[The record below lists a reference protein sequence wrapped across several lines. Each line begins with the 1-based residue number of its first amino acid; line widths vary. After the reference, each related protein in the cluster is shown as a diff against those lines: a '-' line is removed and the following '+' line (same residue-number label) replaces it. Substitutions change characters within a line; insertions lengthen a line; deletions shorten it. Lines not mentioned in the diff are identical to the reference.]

1 MCPVGIVLLSV
12 LLTLVT
18 GYSPVSEVIAEPGAD
33 VVLPLEV
40 TLTRNKPLCD
50 GYDWRQNSN
59 PLVRERNCNLTYYNK
74 DLNRP
79 LTYNVTQNASLV
91 LNSVTREHAG
101 YYTVQVF
108 NYNGKETYFKTF
120 ILYVQGYSTDSLL
133 FAATGADVVLPLE
146 VTLTRNKPLCDGYEW
161 RQNSNRLVR
170 ERNCNLT
177 YYNKD
182 LNRPLTYN
190 VTQNAS
196 LVLNSVTREHA
207 GIYYVQVHYF
217 NGSSKYNNTIVLY
230 VQDPV
235 SVPDMN
241 ITCDTNGSVVI
252 RCEVQNG
259 TNLLYNWAL
268 NGDTVQGNNRSQWS
282 VSGNHL
288 FLLSPGPWN
297 ISCSVRNRVSE
308 RHSNLTTVMCPD
320 PLSEP
325 VLNVTCNKKNG
336 SAVIV
341 CSVEKGTDP
350 KFSLVWNGLSNNSG
364 VISIPAPVNG
374 NVTCTV
380 QNKLGTKHTQKS
392 AFCPVP
398 VGKPDLKISCLKEG
412 RALITCNVSKGTD
425 PEYSW
430 IINGRKTL
438 EDTDSRWNV
447 SGNKAE
453 VSLPFPGNISC
464 FVNNSIH
471 REENHMVG
479 VQCPDPLSVPDM
491 NVTCHPNGSAVI
503 LCEVQK
509 GTDVTY
515 NWAVNGDALIMN
527 STWHVSG
534 KQLFIS
540 SRGSWNISCLVKSGV
555 SQQEGKPTYVNC
567 PGKECLQMSCLMK
580 SIIGG
585 IVGLI
590 VTTVPLILGCWYT
603 MPKPARKTKN

>member
-392 AFCPVP
+392 AFCPDPLSVP
-398 VGKPDLKISCLKEG
+398 YLN
-412 RALITCNVSKGTD
+412 ITCNPDGSAVILCIVERGTNETYTWKLD
-425 PEYSW
+425 GTIQESSWNLLNIGYSPY
-430 IINGRKTL
+430 
-438 EDTDSRWNV
+438 SQNV
-447 SGNKAE
+447 SCTVTNT
-453 VSLPFPGNISC
+453 VS
-464 FVNNSIH
+464 
-471 REENHMVG
+471 ENHSNVSN
-479 VQCPDPLSVPDM
+479 VSCPDPLSVPDM